1 MFEKEIEFIYKY
13 NLNKIKHLG
22 SFITYEQLLTTNIH
36 PALLQYLSAE
46 IDFLIY
52 EDRQKLLKDSLFD
65 YSGDNI
71 TEYFS
76 SIGEEIKKTKKFSF
90 DYLSKLLLHATSFNT
105 NFLIRPKWSL
115 MQFVF
120 ENENESTKQI
130 VEVKQILNYVYYYPF
145 LKRLLINF
153 FNKKR
158 MVTLSSDELEE
169 LLNKIDKI
177 NYESNFDKVLDTAFN
192 SMAEFIYAGELNNR
206 KISKQYVELF
216 LVDKSLDKLKLLID
230 ARFGFGNKNK
240 FDIIEFKNILLDAE
254 ESENIEDDILQE
266 EQIEQSDITLE
277 NKSIQEID
285 DDFEKGEIETDEL
298 PTEEP
303 NTEGQNESLADEP
316 KSFLQSHIENIE
328 EEVDDFG
335 EIKDKELE
343 PPELDED
350 RRIDEKNIDEIYE
363 LATEEEELNSY
374 VEEDELPLARIEID
388 ESSDPLETKIN
399 NVIMDSEEDEQD
411 ANEQSVVEEQEKG
424 FIKLGSSITFSANDL
439 VAKLDDESNDI
450 DNNEDNEGW
459 ASESSKK
466 SESNFESN
474 LETEEENDLFDFIPE
489 NPDSKIMEE
498 IDSLLDEDDENV
510 MDFDNKATEIEE
522 ETEPLLFSKEEL
534 EGNTNNRLESSET
547 SDESSEKTISTNK
560 ESYNLI
566 DISKVLDNK
575 KIPKIIEVVFDYDME
590 DFAKAIE
597 EISEAKSEAEAYNI
611 IDEIAKKAFVDSSIK
626 EIKVFK
632 NIISEFYK

>member
-13 NLNKIKHLG
+13 NLNKVKHLG

-192 SMAEFIYAGELNNR
+192 SIAEFIYAGELNNQ
-206 KISKQYVELF
+206 KISKQFVELF

-230 ARFGFGNKNK
+230 EKFGFGNKNK
-240 FDIIEFKNILLDAE
+240 FDIVKFKNILLDAE
-254 ESENIEDDILQE
+254 ESKIIEDDILQE

-335 EIKDKELE
+335 EVKDKELE

-411 ANEQSVVEEQEKG
+411 TNEQSAVEEQEKG

-474 LETEEENDLFDFIPE
+474 LETEEENNLFDFMLE
-489 NPDSKIMEE
+489 NPNSKIMEE

-534 EGNTNNRLESSET
+534 EGNTNNRFESSET
-547 SDESSEKTISTNK
+547 SDESSEETNSTNK

-626 EIKVFK
+626 EIKMFK

>member
-22 SFITYEQLLTTNIH
+22 SFITYEQLLATNIH

-65 YSGDNI
+65 YSGEKI

-105 NFLIRPKWSL
+105 NFIIRPKWSL

-158 MVTLSSDELEE
+158 MVTLSSDELES

-177 NYESNFDKVLDTAFN
+177 NYESNFDKVLDTTFS
-192 SMAEFIYAGELNNR
+192 SMAEFIYAGELNNQ
-206 KISKQYVELF
+206 KISKQLVELF
-216 LVDKSLDKLKLLID
+216 LLDKSLDKLKLLID
-230 ARFGFGNKNK
+230 EKFGFGNKNK
-240 FDIIEFKNILLDAE
+240 FDIIEFKNILLNAE
-254 ESENIEDDILQE
+254 ENENTEDDILQE
-266 EQIEQSDITLE
+266 EQIEQSEVTFE
-277 NKSIQEID
+277 NKSAQEID
-285 DDFEKGEIETDEL
+285 DDYEKGEIETQEL
-298 PTEEP
+298 PIEEP
-303 NTEGQNESLADEP
+303 NTEAPKELLDDEP
-316 KSFLQSHIENIE
+316 KSFLQSHIETIE
-328 EEVDDFG
+328 QEVDDLG
-335 EIKDKELE
+335 KIKNEELE

-363 LATEEEELNSY
+363 LATEEEELNSFAE
-374 VEEDELPLARIEID
+374 VDELPLARIEID

-399 NVIMDSEEDEQD
+399 NINMDSEEDEQG
-411 ANEQSVVEEQEKG
+411 ANEKSNDEEQEKG

-439 VAKLDDESNDI
+439 VSKLDDESNDI
-450 DNNEDNEGW
+450 DNKEDNDGW
-459 ASESSKK
+459 ASESSNKLEDNY
-466 SESNFESN
+466 ESD
-474 LETEEENDLFDFIPE
+474 LKIEEENNVSDFIID
-489 NPDSKIMEE
+489 NPNSKIIEE
-498 IDSLLDEDDENV
+498 IDSLLDENDENEI
-510 MDFDNKATEIEE
+510 DFDDNEIETEE

-534 EGNTNNRLESSET
+534 EDTTNNKLENSE
-547 SDESSEKTISTNK
+547 SIVENSEKTISNNK

-590 DFAKAIE
+590 DFANAIE
-597 EISEAKSEAEAYNI
+597 EISEAKSEAEAHNI
-611 IDEIAKKAFVDSSIK
+611 IDVIAKKAFVDSSIK

>member
-13 NLNKIKHLG
+13 NLNKVKHLG

-192 SMAEFIYAGELNNR
+192 SIAEFIYAGELNNQ
-206 KISKQYVELF
+206 KISKQFVELF

-230 ARFGFGNKNK
+230 EKFGFGNKNK
-240 FDIIEFKNILLDAE
+240 FDIVKFKNILLDAE
-254 ESENIEDDILQE
+254 ESKIIEDDILQE

-411 ANEQSVVEEQEKG
+411 TNEQSAVEEQEKG

-474 LETEEENDLFDFIPE
+474 LETEEENNLFDFMLE
-489 NPDSKIMEE
+489 NPNSKIMEE

-626 EIKVFK
+626 EIKMFK

>member
-192 SMAEFIYAGELNNR
+192 SIAEFIYAGELNNQ
-206 KISKQYVELF
+206 KISKQFVELF

-230 ARFGFGNKNK
+230 EKFGFGNKNK
-240 FDIIEFKNILLDAE
+240 FDIVKFKNILLDAE
-254 ESENIEDDILQE
+254 ESKIIEDDILQE

-411 ANEQSVVEEQEKG
+411 TNEQSAVEEQEKG

-439 VAKLDDESNDI
+439 VAKLDDELNDI
-450 DNNEDNEGW
+450 DNNEDSEGW

-474 LETEEENDLFDFIPE
+474 LETEEENNLFDFMLE
-489 NPDSKIMEE
+489 NPNSKIMEE

-626 EIKVFK
+626 EIKMFK

>member
-1 MFEKEIEFIYKY
+1 
-13 NLNKIKHLG
+13 
-22 SFITYEQLLTTNIH
+22 
-36 PALLQYLSAE
+36 
-46 IDFLIY
+46 
-52 EDRQKLLKDSLFD
+52 
-65 YSGDNI
+65 
-71 TEYFS
+71 
-76 SIGEEIKKTKKFSF
+76 
-90 DYLSKLLLHATSFNT
+90 
-105 NFLIRPKWSL
+105 
-115 MQFVF
+115 
-120 ENENESTKQI
+120 
-130 VEVKQILNYVYYYPF
+130 
-145 LKRLLINF
+145 
-153 FNKKR
+153 
-158 MVTLSSDELEE
+158 MVTLSSDELED
-169 LLNKIDKI
+169 LLNKIDKL

-192 SMAEFIYAGELNNR
+192 SIAEFIYAGELNNQ
-206 KISKQYVELF
+206 KISKQFVELF

-230 ARFGFGNKNK
+230 EKFGFGNKNK
-240 FDIIEFKNILLDAE
+240 FDIVKFKNILLDAE
-254 ESENIEDDILQE
+254 ESKIIEDDILQE

-411 ANEQSVVEEQEKG
+411 TNEQSAVEEQEKG

-439 VAKLDDESNDI
+439 VAKLDDELNDI
-450 DNNEDNEGW
+450 DNNEDSEGW

-474 LETEEENDLFDFIPE
+474 LETEEENNLFDFMLE
-489 NPDSKIMEE
+489 NPNSKIMEE

-626 EIKVFK
+626 EIKMFK